1 MCDCIRWFKCKLKP
15 PKNTPLYNE
24 VLQLG
29 WLKRKEGEQKDPAAS
44 TSGATSS
51 ASKVGSAP
59 PAKRTHQ
66 SLQTRKGQKALKPG
80 EVNPADVLP
89 ASRLAPPPIDVMA
102 TASTPSWHIL
112 GKKPSAVPDYANNA
126 ILPVESQLFFGCANT
141 REYLRLLEY
150 LQINGEYKPVQVQRR
165 GACQFASFCHGVDC
179 PKEYTNTHLRRQ
191 LVMEII
197 KHKEFFFLILQKRIA
212 MNYGPIRLTEEEY
225 KSECADN
232 SITAEQQHTYH
243 EPEPF
248 SFYTYLKYILN
259 CSSWGDEI
267 TLVLLSMMFQVC
279 ATIVDSLIS
288 LSTKSKK

>member
-1 MCDCIRWFKCKLKP
+1 M
-15 PKNTPLYNE
+15 
-24 VLQLG
+24 
-29 WLKRKEGEQKDPAAS
+29 AS

-59 PAKRTHQ
+59 PAKRPHQ
-66 SLQTRKGQKALKPG
+66 SLQTRKGRKALRPG
-80 EVNPADVLP
+80 EVNTADVLP

-112 GKKPSAVPDYANNA
+112 GEKPSSVPDYANNA

-150 LQINGEYKPVQVQRR
+150 LQINGEYKPVQVQCR

-197 KHKEFFFLILQKRIA
+197 KHKEFFFPILQKHIT
-212 MNYGPIRLTEEEY
+212 MNYGLIRLTEEEY
-225 KSECADN
+225 KSKCAAN
-232 SITAEQQHTYH
+232 SITAEQRRMYH
-243 EPEPF
+243 ELGPF

-279 ATIVDSLIS
+279 VTIVDSLIS